1 MSVVKVPFSGIV
13 RSVDPGL
20 SQDGQCVELINARVK
35 DGSVRP
41 IGRPKVIGALTIEDE
56 EIVSITYHPAAEKYI
71 VITDESVYY
80 MGEPVD
86 SVFSPTLLSDDLA
99 GSTKVDILGNVLVF
113 TKPENGVDKPLY
125 VIWKNGSYHYL
136 GEAPK
141 IPTLSISC
149 PNDDSVNINYL
160 YLSKISGSEY
170 HGAQTEGVS
179 FDQMAN
185 YGFDGLSR
193 QILYE
198 MGKRGYFGGCN
209 LLLVRLAYK
218 LSSGDYIKHS
228 NIMIF
233 DARTT
238 LTSRTIKP
246 DNTSY
251 TISGHQVGYFYGLSD
266 PAIPGTVH
274 IGALSVGF
282 KPSIEVGAADIGN
295 WEGFITSVDVFVHPI
310 RNYESRPKFKS
321 PLNSYESSRLINDD
335 TYDALKLKSLSD
347 IENEITSTTDF
358 RLYASY
364 DLDGTSLWRAD
375 DVTDE
380 QLALNDA
387 LPDDDFTNNI
397 TTGAVSY
404 VYNSRLHQG
413 NLKETLFEGYKVD
426 TENGS
431 YNPDLTSSINVFTKI
446 STEEGI
452 KVVKV
457 SSHYNTSNLPGLIA
471 YPDTRATEII
481 LHNGLT
487 GMTIPLRKHKALN
500 MALSLRGIS
509 QATFTYS
516 SVSDRWFYFDGSYQ
530 PTGETHYYKSEGR
543 TFSGSSMTA
552 PTYVHGQTDVYA
564 RDNVIKVSTL
574 NNPLYF
580 PAKQTYTPSSGKV
593 LGLCANTTAL
603 SQGQFG
609 QYPMYAFTNEGVYA
623 MYVGMNDIAY
633 SRIDPVSRDI
643 CTGLIQGIDQ
653 SVIFSSERGL
663 MMLYGS
669 QSVCISD
676 DLDGWLASL
685 MTTNATLLTKI
696 ANNGTGSST
705 YRTDLASSFSTT
717 EFRNYIEGAQLG
729 YNYQES
735 ELIVTN
741 ENYNYS
747 YVYNLKSKT
756 WSKLSQSFKMIGRY
770 PLCLG
775 YNDGWIFDL
784 NNPIR
789 TVNKMLIMTRPMK
802 FSSTSHKR
810 MLQAALRGLVH
821 KSNSDLYFRGE
832 PVYFRDEPVT
842 IFHEIGMYILGSND
856 AEHFVLLAGK
866 ELSSET
872 NMRDIITQMN
882 KTKPYKYFM
891 ACVCGGV
898 RSDVSINCLDF
909 DLDLAYENR
918 LR

>member
-99 GSTKVDILGNVLVF
+99 GSTKVDIIGNVLVF

-141 IPTLSISC
+141 IPTLRISC
-149 PNDDSVNINYL
+149 PNDDSLDPPLSNYMYLNGITGSKYYAFTLGDENIPWEMCV
-160 YLSKISGSEY
+160 GS
-170 HGAQTEGVS
+170 A
-179 FDQMAN
+179 
-185 YGFDGLSR
+185 FDGLSR
-193 QILYE
+193 SIMYSL
-198 MGKRGYFGGCN
+198 GKEGYFAGCN
-209 LLLVRLAYK
+209 LLLLRLAYK

-228 NIMIF
+228 NIFIF

-238 LTSRTIKP
+238 LNSRTIRP
-246 DNTSY
+246 ESVDY
-251 TISGHQVGYFYGLSD
+251 TIVGHQVGYIYGITDNSTNQD
-266 PAIPGTVH
+266 RKRNV
-274 IGALSVGF
+274 GALSVGF
-282 KPSIEVGAADIGN
+282 RPYIEVGTSGLGA
-295 WEGFITSVDVFVHPI
+295 WEGFITSVDVFAHPI
-310 RNYESRPKFKS
+310 RNYKTKE
-321 PLNSYESSRLINDD
+321 I
-335 TYDALKLKSLSD
+335 ALTDGGIHEILSLKSLAEIRD
-347 IENEITSTTDF
+347 EITSTTDF

-364 DLDGTSLWRAD
+364 DINGSQLWRAD

-397 TTGAVSY
+397 TTGDVSY

-413 NLKETLFEGYKVD
+413 NLKETIFEGYKVD

-457 SSHYNTSNLPGLIA
+457 SSHYKSTNLPGLIA
-471 YPDTRATEII
+471 YPDSRATEII

-487 GMTIPLRKHKALN
+487 GMTIPLRKHKSLN
-500 MALSLRGIS
+500 MALNLSGIS
-509 QATFTYS
+509 RATFTFTPAS
-516 SVSDRWFYFDGSYQ
+516 NGWLYFDGSYQ

-552 PTYVHGQTDVYA
+552 PTYVQGQTDVYA
-564 RDNVIKVSTL
+564 RENVIKVSTL

-643 CTGLIQGIDQ
+643 CTGLIHGIDQ

-741 ENYNYS
+741 ENYHYS
-747 YVYNLKSKT
+747 YVYNLKSKS

-784 NNPIR
+784 NNPRR

-898 RSDVSINCLDF
+898 RSDVAINCLDF

>member
-20 SQDGQCVELINARVK
+20 SQDGQCVELINARIK

-80 MGEPVD
+80 MSEPVD

-113 TKPENGVDKPLY
+113 INPENGVDKPLY
-125 VIWKNGSYHYL
+125 VIWKNGAYHYL

-149 PNDDSVNINYL
+149 PNDDSTNINYL
-160 YLSKISGSEY
+160 CLIKVSGSKYASE
-170 HGAQTEGVS
+170 QTEEVTVENT
-179 FDQMAN
+179 AN

-193 QILYE
+193 QIQYE
-198 MGKRGYFGGCN
+198 LGKRGYFGGCN

-233 DARTT
+233 DARDT
-238 LTSRTIKP
+238 LLTRVIKP
-246 DNTSY
+246 DDTTY
-251 TISGHQVGYFYGLSD
+251 TISGHQVGYFYGVSD
-266 PAIPGTVH
+266 PIGSSKKH
-274 IGALSVGF
+274 IGALGVGF
-282 KPSIEVGAADIGN
+282 KPRIAVEAADIAS
-295 WEGFITSVDVFVHPI
+295 WEGFITSVDVFVHPVK
-310 RNYESRPKFKS
+310 NYESRLNLVPWVTYEKS
-321 PLNSYESSRLINDD
+321 FLGKGEYE
-335 TYDALKLKSLSD
+335 ALRLKS
-347 IENEITSTTDF
+347 ENEIIEEITSATDF

-364 DLDGTSLWRAD
+364 DLDGTLLWRAD

-397 TTGAVSY
+397 TTGDVSY

-457 SSHYNTSNLPGLIA
+457 SSHYKSTNLPGLIA

-481 LHNGLT
+481 LHNGST

-500 MALSLRGIS
+500 MALNLSGIS
-509 QATFTYS
+509 RATFTFTPAS
-516 SVSDRWFYFDGSYQ
+516 NGWLYFDGGYQ
-530 PTGETHYYKSEGR
+530 STGQTHYYKSEGR
-543 TFSGSSMTA
+543 AFSGSSMTA
-552 PTYVHGQTDVYA
+552 PTYVQGQTDVYA
-564 RDNVIKVSTL
+564 RENVIKVSTL

-609 QYPMYAFTNEGVYA
+609 QYPMYAFTDEGVYA

-669 QSVCISD
+669 QSICISD

-735 ELIVTN
+735 EIIVTN
-741 ENYNYS
+741 ESYNYS
-747 YVYNLKSKT
+747 YVYNLRSKS

-784 NNPIR
+784 NNPRR

-856 AEHFVLLAGK
+856 AEHFVLLEGK

-882 KTKPYKYFM
+882 KTKPYKYFI
-891 ACVCGGV
+891 ACICGGV
-898 RSDVSINCLDF
+898 RSDVAINCLDI